1 MNTWRRRARLALL
14 IVIVA
19 ALQASGAPARATPD
33 EPPAPGLV
41 TLADDP
47 EDKSGGALTVRW
59 QPVAEARVP
68 AEFELVGYQAHVA
81 EDGEDYEPRAVTPP
95 DATEARLGGL
105 HWRREYRARVAALYA
120 PPGAAWHAPGEPPPE
135 EGEARVEALAVL
147 SAPSEPMR
155 PVGLWYDPAKTNVL
169 TGILL
174 FSTIVLLALVYARRP
189 DTYIRPIAG
198 LEAVE
203 DAVGRATEM
212 GKPMLFVAGLSYI
225 GSISTIAAMLI
236 LGHLSRR
243 TAAYETP
250 ILVPCYD
257 PLVMAAKREI
267 VREAYT
273 EAGRPQTFRP
283 ENIFFVTD
291 SQFGYVAAVD
301 GIMLREKPAA
311 NFFMGSFAAEA
322 LILAETGNLTG
333 AIQIA
338 GTDSDTQIPFFIT
351 SCDYTLIGEELYA
364 ASAYLSRH
372 PTLLAQLK
380 GQDIGK
386 AILTILVVAGALAA
400 TLGAFGLDEIAR
412 AFTDLFAT

>member
-1 MNTWRRRARLALL
+1 MNARNGRARPELL
-14 IVIVA
+14 IVLVA
-19 ALQASGAPARATPD
+19 AAQASGVPAGATEAD
-33 EPPAPGLV
+33 LPAPGLV

-47 EDKSGGALTVRW
+47 QDKSGGALLVRW
-59 QPVAEARVP
+59 EPVDEERVP
-68 AEFELVGYQAHVA
+68 PEFELVGYQAHVA
-81 EDGEDYEPRAVTPP
+81 QDGEEYEPRAVAPP
-95 DATEARLGGL
+95 EATESRVVGL
-105 HWRREYRARVAALYA
+105 HWRRWYRARVAALYA
-120 PPGAAWHAPGEPPPE
+120 PPGVPWHAPGEPVAP
-135 EGEARVEALAVL
+135 AVEAPVEAVAVL
-147 SAPSEPMR
+147 SAPSEPAR
-155 PVGLWYDPAKTNVL
+155 PVGLWYDPDKTNVL
-169 TGILL
+169 TAIVL
-174 FSTIVLLALVYARRP
+174 FSSIVLLALAYARRP

-212 GKPMLFVAGLSYI
+212 GKPMLFVAGLSAI
-225 GSISTIAAMLI
+225 GSISTIAAMLV

-283 ENIFFVTD
+283 DNIFFVTD

-301 GIMLREKPAA
+301 GIMLRERPAA

-386 AILTILVVAGALAA
+386 AILTILVVAGAVAA

-412 AFTDLFAT
+412 AFTNLFAT